1 MEHDKV
7 AVILGANSNLGFNI
21 ALRLVENEDPEC
33 NITFIV
39 TSRTKKRA
47 CEVAKNIEEGVIHIK
62 RTGKVV
68 CDPFVVDLTSM
79 ESVKIFAND
88 LNHKY
93 KKINYFFNNAALGFC
108 DGINWLRAV
117 WEVCTNPKKA
127 VTDPGYR
134 IQKKGLI
141 SKDGMGYVFQAN
153 VFGTYFLIHQLLD
166 LLSKG
171 TASVVWISSL
181 CSTSQY
187 LSLDDIEL
195 INSNRPYDGSKRI
208 IDLLHLATYK
218 QLKTKN
224 IYQYVVQPGIFIS
237 QSYAEQLNLFTYWS
251 MLLLFMLA
259 RFLGSIWHTI
269 DGYKAANSAVYVAT
283 FVDKSFER
291 QDLKY
296 GSATYNDGEEYI
308 KPQEIEGTGKYQVR
322 DYLETKRIEWENKL
336 KDK

>member
-21 ALRLVENEDPEC
+21 ALKLVEQEDPQC
-33 NITFIV
+33 NITFVV

-47 CEVAKNIEEGVIHIK
+47 DEVAKNIEKSITHIK
-62 RTGKVV
+62 RSGKVV
-68 CDPFVVDLTSM
+68 CDPFVIDLTSM
-79 ESVKIFAND
+79 KSVKNFAD
-88 LNHKY
+88 ALNHKY
-93 KKINYFFNNAALGFC
+93 KKINYFFNNAALGLC

-117 WEVCTNPKKA
+117 WEACTNPIKA

-134 IQKKGLI
+134 IQKRGLI

-153 VFGTYFLIHQLLD
+153 VFGAYFLIHQLLD
-166 LLSKG
+166 SLSRG
-171 TASVVWISSL
+171 TAAVVWISSL
-181 CSTSQY
+181 CSTSKY

-195 INSNRPYDGSKRI
+195 INSSRPYDGSKRV

-218 QLKTKN
+218 QLKAKN

-237 QSYAEQLNLFTYWS
+237 QSYAEQLNIFTYWS

-259 RFLGSIWHTI
+259 RFFGSIWHTI

-283 FVDKSFER
+283 FVDKNFER

-296 GSATYNDGEEYI
+296 GSATYSDGKEYI
-308 KPQEIEGTGKYQVR
+308 KPQEIEDTGKYQVR
-322 DYLETKRIEWENKL
+322 DYLETKRKEFENKL

>member
-1 MEHDKV
+1 MGSDKV

-21 ALRLVENEDPEC
+21 ALKLVEKEDPAC

-39 TSRTKKRA
+39 TSRTEKRA
-47 CEVAKNIEEGVIHIK
+47 VEVAKNIEENIKHIQ
-62 RTGKVV
+62 RSGKVV
-68 CDPFVVDLTSM
+68 CDPFVIDLTSM
-79 ESVKIFAND
+79 ESVKNFAND
-88 LNHKY
+88 LNRKY
-93 KKINYFFNNAALGFC
+93 NEINYFFNNAALGLC
-108 DGINWLRAV
+108 DGINWWRAI
-117 WEVCTNPKKA
+117 WEICTNPKKA

-134 IQKKGLI
+134 IQRKGLI

-153 VFGTYFLIHQLLD
+153 VFGTYFLIYQILD
-166 LLSKG
+166 SLSRG
-171 TASVVWISSL
+171 RASVVWISSL

-195 INSNRPYDGSKRI
+195 INSDRPYDGSKRI

-218 QLKTKN
+218 QLKAKN

-237 QSYAEQLNLFTYWS
+237 QSYAEQLNIFTYWS
-251 MLLLFMLA
+251 MLLLFKLA

-283 FVDKSFER
+283 FVDKNFER

-296 GSATYNDGEEYI
+296 GSATYNNGEEYI
-308 KPQEIEGTGKYQVR
+308 KPQEIDDTGKCQVR
-322 DYLETKRIEWENKL
+322 DYIEAKRIEWENKF
-336 KDK
+336 KEE